1 MKKIDWLKARAT
13 PAERRALEAV
23 ARQEG
28 RKPAEMLREL
38 VREAALARG
47 VWPISP
53 VNRATHVE
61 ESSDAEVEAQAGEV
75 AQWQH

>member
-38 VREAALARG
+38 VREAARARG
-47 VWPISP
+47 VWSISP
-53 VNRATHVE
+53 MNGVTHVE
-61 ESSDAEVEAQAGEV
+61 ESSEAEAEPQAEEV
-75 AQWQH
+75 AQWQR